1 MDILL
6 SPIGQA
12 AIGVIVIILGVLS
25 LTRIY
30 SYLKN
35 TKQGYPNEEE
45 IEEVL
50 LPIVYNAIL
59 SAYRVSEWTLDKFGE
74 QLNGVDKKAIADSL
88 YRILPAVI
96 VINGVCVP
104 VKQAIS
110 EKQFS
115 KLVQSTFDTFVSF
128 YNTNEDL
135 LMGAIECWLNENK

>member
-6 SPIGQA
+6 SSIGQT
-12 AIGVIVIILGVLS
+12 AIGVIIIVLGILS
-25 LTRIY
+25 LTKVY

-35 TKQGYPNEEE
+35 TKQGYPNEEK

-59 SAYRVSEWTLDKFGE
+59 SAYRISEWTFDKFGE
-74 QLNGVDKKAIADSL
+74 QLSGIDKKSIADSL
-88 YRILPAVI
+88 YLVLPAVI

-115 KLVQSTFDTFVSF
+115 ELVQSTFDTFVSF
-128 YNTNEDL
+128 YSANEDL
-135 LMGAIECWLNENK
+135 LMGAIEDWLNENQ